1 MEKQLFQTREFM
13 LIHCYQIKK
22 KSVVICNNSLKAK
35 VVTFCHKRGPETC
48 LELKKKYP
56 NYFYFSK
63 YLESLPNSFGG
74 WFLIYIVKSTFH
86 ITYT

>member
-48 LELKKKYP
+48 LELKKKNTRIIFTFQNILKVYRTV
-56 NYFYFSK
+56 
-63 YLESLPNSFGG
+63 LVGG
-74 WFLIYIVKSTFH
+74 F
-86 ITYT
+86 